1 MKHMTG
7 FAAAACLG
15 LAGCIGV
22 DMDIEVLSDDT
33 GRITGTFEMQR
44 GMYEMAAAGG
54 DGADFCD
61 EADGGALELTDDKAI
76 CRIDRTGNFEELFAD
91 DGDDMDIPATVEPLG
106 NGIVRVTIPLEE
118 FADDEMDE
126 MIEDPAMMAM
136 FRPMLE
142 GYAFTF
148 SVSGAEIISTN
159 GEISGDGRRASF
171 SMPLTALLD
180 QDIDLP
186 DAFITEVR
194 Y

>member
-7 FAAAACLG
+7 FAAVACLG

-22 DMDIEVLSDDT
+22 DMDVEVLSDDT

-54 DGADFCD
+54 EGADFCD
-61 EADGGALELTDDKAI
+61 ESDGGTLELTEEKAI
-76 CRIDRTGNFEELFAD
+76 CRIDRTGSFDELFEED
-91 DGDDMDIPATVEPLG
+91 DDLDIPATVEPLG
-106 NGIVRVTIPLEE
+106 DGTVRVSIPLDD
-118 FADDEMDE
+118 FADEEMDE

-142 GYAFTF
+142 GYTISF
-148 SVSGAEIISTN
+148 SVSGAEIISSN
-159 GEISGDGRRASF
+159 GEISGDGRRATF
-171 SMPLTALLD
+171 SIPLTELID
-180 QDIDLP
+180 QEIDLP
-186 DAFITEVR
+186 EAFITEVR

>member
-7 FAAAACLG
+7 FAAVACLG

-22 DMDIEVLSDDT
+22 DMDVEVLSDDT

-54 DGADFCD
+54 EGADFCD
-61 EADGGALELTDDKAI
+61 ESDGGTLELTDEKAI
-76 CRIDRTGNFEELFAD
+76 CRIDRTGSFDELFEED
-91 DGDDMDIPATVEPLG
+91 DDLDIPATVEPLG
-106 NGIVRVTIPLEE
+106 DGTVRVSIPLDD
-118 FADDEMDE
+118 FADEEMDE

-142 GYAFTF
+142 GYTISF
-148 SVSGAEIISTN
+148 SVSGAEIISSN
-159 GEISGDGRRASF
+159 GEISGDGRRATF
-171 SMPLTALLD
+171 SIPLTELID
-180 QDIDLP
+180 QEIDLP
-186 DAFITEVR
+186 EAFITEVR